1 MKVRFVRLISGSRE
15 DLLKGRPISLD
26 ELHSLRERHGEMIAA
41 VDSVTSALLGWI
53 GVYPERDEGGHLFHL
68 ADIDVL
74 PGHREDGIEDALM
87 QEAGK
92 LIRERKVSRL
102 KFGTS
107 PLLTGNAAL
116 YVTRFGTRYKWR
128 EGTRTPEG
136 RPWPYVSCECDFDD
150 PIERPL
156 DLRADEIVP
165 RSVIDWEG
173 VRPLPRPKLIY
184 SGPLSILL
192 PEFTSEAL
200 LEAGLRDPMLLPTMY
215 QVFHGLFLHGYDF
228 AWFDRLPSS
237 AAPSGG
243 PRCYYVMRRV
253 LAL

>member
-1 MKVRFVRLISGSRE
+1 MNLRFVRLISGSRE
-15 DLLKGRPISLD
+15 DLLKARTISLD
-26 ELHSLRERHGEMIAA
+26 ELHSLKERRGEMIAA
-41 VDSVTSALLGWI
+41 VDSGTAALLGWI

-74 PGHREDGIEDALM
+74 PGHREEGIDAALM
-87 QEAGK
+87 QEAERF
-92 LIRERKVSRL
+92 IRERKVSRL

-116 YVTRFGTRYKWR
+116 YVTRFGARYKWR

-150 PIERPL
+150 PMERPL
-156 DLRADEIVP
+156 DLRAEEIVP

-173 VRPLPRPKLIY
+173 VRPLPRRKVIY

-192 PEFTSEAL
+192 PELTSDSLGEAD
-200 LEAGLRDPMLLPTMY
+200 ARDPAFLPTLY
-215 QVFHGLFLHGYDF
+215 QVFHALFLHGYDF
-228 AWFDRLPSS
+228 AWFDRLPPS

-243 PRCYYVMRRV
+243 PRCYYIMRRV

>member
-1 MKVRFVRLISGSRE
+1 MNFRFVRLISGSRE
-15 DLLKGRPISLD
+15 DLLKGRAISLD
-26 ELHSLRERHGEMIAA
+26 ELHSLKERRGEMIAA
-41 VDSVTSALLGWI
+41 VDSATSALLGWI

-74 PGHREDGIEDALM
+74 PEHREEGIDDALM
-87 QEAGK
+87 REAGK

-136 RPWPYVSCECDFDD
+136 KPWPHVSCECDFDD
-150 PIERPL
+150 PIARPL
-156 DLRADEIVP
+156 DLRTEEIVP

-173 VRPLPRPKLIY
+173 VRPLPRRKVVY
-184 SGPLSILL
+184 SGPLSLLL
-192 PEFTSEAL
+192 PELTSDSLVEADR
-200 LEAGLRDPMLLPTMY
+200 RDPSFLSTLY

-228 AWFDRLPSS
+228 AWFDRLPPS
-237 AAPSGG
+237 ASPPGG
-243 PRCYYVMRRV
+243 PRCYYIMRRV

>member
-1 MKVRFVRLISGSRE
+1 L
-15 DLLKGRPISLD
+15 
-26 ELHSLRERHGEMIAA
+26 
-41 VDSVTSALLGWI
+41 
-53 GVYPERDEGGHLFHL
+53 YPDRDEGGHVFHL

-74 PGHREDGIEDALM
+74 PGHREEGIDDALM
-87 QEAGK
+87 QEAAGF
-92 LIRERKVSRL
+92 IRERKLSRL

-116 YVTRFGTRYKWR
+116 YITRFGARYKWR

-136 RPWPYVSCECDFDD
+136 KPWPFAACECDLDD

-156 DLRADEIVP
+156 DLRAEEIVP

-173 VRPLPRPKLIY
+173 VQPLPRRKVVY

-192 PEFTSEAL
+192 PELTRDSLVEADS
-200 LEAGLRDPMLLPTMY
+200 RDPEFLPTLY
-215 QVFHGLFLHGYDF
+215 QVFHALFLHGYDF
-228 AWFDRLPSS
+228 AWFDRLPLS
-237 AAPSGG
+237 AVPPGG
-243 PRCYYVMRRV
+243 PRCYYIMRRV

>member
-1 MKVRFVRLISGSRE
+1 MNVRFVRVISGSRE
-15 DLLKGRPISLD
+15 DLLKGRAISLD
-26 ELHSLRERHGEMIAA
+26 ELRSLKERRGEMIAA
-41 VDSVTSALLGWI
+41 VDPARSALLGWI
-53 GVYPERDEGGHLFHL
+53 GLSPDRDEGGHVFRL

-74 PGHREDGIEDALM
+74 PGHREEGIDEALM

-92 LIRERKVSRL
+92 FIQERKLSRL

-116 YVTRFGTRYKWR
+116 YITRFGTRYKWR

-136 RPWPYVSCECDFDD
+136 RPWPFVSCECDFDD

-156 DLRADEIVP
+156 DLRAEEIVP

-173 VRPLPRPKLIY
+173 VRPLPRPKVVY

-192 PEFTSEAL
+192 PELTRDTLVEVDARD
-200 LEAGLRDPMLLPTMY
+200 AGFLPTLY
-215 QVFHGLFLHGYDF
+215 QVFHALSLHGYEF
-228 AWFDRLPSS
+228 AWFDRLPPS
-237 AAPSGG
+237 AAPPGG
-243 PRCYYVMRRV
+243 PRCYYIMRRV

>member
-1 MKVRFVRLISGSRE
+1 VFR
-15 DLLKGRPISLD
+15 
-26 ELHSLRERHGEMIAA
+26 
-41 VDSVTSALLGWI
+41 
-53 GVYPERDEGGHLFHL
+53 L

-74 PGHREDGIEDALM
+74 PGHREEGIDHALM
-87 QEAGK
+87 QEAGRF
-92 LIRERKVSRL
+92 IRERRLSRL

-116 YVTRFGTRYKWR
+116 YITRCGTRYKWR

-136 RPWPYVSCECDFDD
+136 RPWPYVSCECDLDD
-150 PIERPL
+150 PVERPL

-173 VRPLPRPKLIY
+173 VRPLPRLKVVY

-192 PEFTSEAL
+192 PELTRDSLVEAD
-200 LEAGLRDPMLLPTMY
+200 ARDPEFLPTLY
-215 QVFHGLFLHGYDF
+215 KVFHGLFLHGYDF
-228 AWFDRLPSS
+228 AWFDRLPPS
-237 AAPSGG
+237 AASSGG
-243 PRCYYVMRRV
+243 PQCYYIMKRV

>member
-1 MKVRFVRLISGSRE
+1 MNVRFVRLISGSRE
-15 DLLKGRPISLD
+15 DLLKGRAISRE
-26 ELHSLRERHGEMIAA
+26 ELHSLKERRGEMIAA
-41 VDSVTSALLGWI
+41 VDPGTSALLGWI
-53 GVYPERDEGGHLFHL
+53 GLYPDRDEGGRVFHL

-74 PGHREDGIEDALM
+74 PGHREEGIDEALM
-87 QEAGK
+87 QEAGRF
-92 LIRERKVSRL
+92 IRERKLSRL

-136 RPWPYVSCECDFDD
+136 KPWPFVACECDLDD

-156 DLRADEIVP
+156 DLRAEEIVP
-165 RSVIDWEG
+165 RSVIDWDG
-173 VRPLPRPKLIY
+173 VRPLPRRNVVY
-184 SGPLSILL
+184 SGPLSMLL
-192 PEFTSEAL
+192 PELTRDSLVEAD
-200 LEAGLRDPMLLPTMY
+200 ARDPGFLSTLY
-215 QVFHGLFLHGYDF
+215 QVFHALFLHGYDF
-228 AWFDRLPSS
+228 AWFDRLPPS

-243 PRCYYVMRRV
+243 PHCYYIMRRV

>member
-1 MKVRFVRLISGSRE
+1 MNVRFVRLISDSRE
-15 DLLKGRPISLD
+15 DLLKGRAISRE
-26 ELHSLRERHGEMIAA
+26 ELHSLKERRGEMIAA
-41 VDSVTSALLGWI
+41 VDSDTSALLGWI
-53 GVYPERDEGGHLFHL
+53 GLYPDRDEGGHVFHL

-74 PGHREDGIEDALM
+74 PGHREEGIDEALM
-87 QEAGK
+87 QEAGRF
-92 LIRERKVSRL
+92 IRERKLSRL

-136 RPWPYVSCECDFDD
+136 KPWPFVACECDLDD

-156 DLRADEIVP
+156 DLRPEEIVP
-165 RSVIDWEG
+165 RSVIDWDG
-173 VRPLPRPKLIY
+173 VRPVPRRKVVY
-184 SGPLSILL
+184 SGPLSMLL
-192 PEFTSEAL
+192 PELTRDSLVEAD
-200 LEAGLRDPMLLPTMY
+200 ARDPDFLPTLY
-215 QVFHGLFLHGYDF
+215 QVFHALFLHGYDF
-228 AWFDRLPSS
+228 AWFDRLPPS

-243 PRCYYVMRRV
+243 PHCYYIMRRV

>member
-1 MKVRFVRLISGSRE
+1 MNVRFVRLISGSRE
-15 DLLKGRPISLD
+15 DLLKGRAISLD
-26 ELHSLRERHGEMIAA
+26 ELHSLKERRGEMIAA
-41 VDSVTSALLGWI
+41 VDAVSSALLGWI
-53 GVYPERDEGGHLFHL
+53 GLYPDRDEGGHVFHL

-74 PGHREDGIEDALM
+74 PGHREEGIDDALM
-87 QEAGK
+87 HEAGR
-92 LIRERKVSRL
+92 LIQERKLSRL

-116 YVTRFGTRYKWR
+116 YVTRCGTRYKWR

-136 RPWPYVSCECDFDD
+136 RPWPYVSCECDFSD

-156 DLRADEIVP
+156 DLRAEEIVP

-173 VRPLPRPKLIY
+173 VRPLPRRKVVY
-184 SGPLSILL
+184 SGPLSVLL
-192 PEFTSEAL
+192 PELTRDSLVEAD
-200 LEAGLRDPMLLPTMY
+200 ARDPELLPTLY
-215 QVFHGLFLHGYDF
+215 QVFHALFLHGYDF
-228 AWFDRLPSS
+228 AWFDRLPLS

-243 PRCYYVMRRV
+243 PRCYYIMRRV